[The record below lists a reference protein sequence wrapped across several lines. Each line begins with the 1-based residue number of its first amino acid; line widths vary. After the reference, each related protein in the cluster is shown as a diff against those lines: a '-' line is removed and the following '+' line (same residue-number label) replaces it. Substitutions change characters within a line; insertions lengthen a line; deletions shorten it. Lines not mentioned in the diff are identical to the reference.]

1 MKSKISKLAVAA
13 LFSLAAVSANAAVI
27 IDTGARTDSSAS
39 IASQYDEMM
48 GIFYQSS
55 LGYRVSFTD
64 SYNITDISSYF
75 NSGDSIGVLM
85 SLYSDNSGTPNTQLY
100 SQSFSFSDPYTD
112 TWAGLSGIN
121 WNVTAGNYWLTYETF
136 YGQADLYGSS
146 TSFPSVYMNGFEP
159 VWQSNGSRGLS
170 LVITGTS
177 VNPVPEA
184 DTSAMLLMGV
194 GVMGFMAR
202 RRKNAQA

>member
-1 MKSKISKLAVAA
+1 MNKKISQLAVAA
-13 LFSLAAVSANAAVI
+13 LFSLAALSANAAVI
-27 IDTGARTDSSAS
+27 IDTGARTDGYTP
-39 IASQYDEMM
+39 IVNQYDEEM
-48 GIFYQSS
+48 GNFYQS

-75 NSGDSIGVLM
+75 NSGYSDGILM

-100 SQSFSFSDPYTD
+100 SQSFSFSARNTD

-121 WNVTAGNYWLTYETF
+121 WNVTAGNYWLTYEPS
-136 YGQADLYGSS
+136 YGQASVYHSS
-146 TSFPSVYMNGFEP
+146 TIFPSVYKNTSNSN
-159 VWQSNGSRGLS
+159 WQSAGSDSLS

-184 DTSAMLLMGV
+184 DTSAMLLMGA
-194 GVMGFMAR
+194 GVMGFIAR
-202 RRKNAQA
+202 RRKQVAA